1 MKYKSIVLLIL
12 FQLLLLACSKNENF
26 NDSNIMQNEEII
38 ECVNQINNTIEE
50 TFLEAKSINDIVP
63 YIEEIRSIE
72 GVKSAQIDGSALC
85 IQLNNG
91 RKIFWLITPE
101 EEEEKVT
108 RELITLKSNIGKKT
122 EISSKAE
129 SNKKLCI
136 INQQSNDLYRDPFKE
151 IYNNLANNTEKL
163 DFINVNR
170 INAEGFTPQFIRY
183 ELTKYDYIFLVTH
196 GAYFSETN
204 KHWMLTGQEFP
215 INTYNIDTFN
225 KMDSVKLMVGF
236 IKEERKGTLLRLK
249 KLVPYIAFSEDFLKE
264 EISTNF
270 KKNSI
275 MFCTACQ
282 SLMNNNNIS
291 KILQDKGL
299 GCYLGYT
306 EENSV
311 GKITG
316 PTFFSYMFDLK
327 RNVNEAYKLL
337 PDNLKTEIRVRDKQF
352 IVATLKY
359 YPENC
364 NISVYDEFT
373 PTKGEAID
381 LGLSVKWSSC
391 NLGSTEP
398 QELGNIYTNDNQF
411 VVDIYKN
418 NPELFIM
425 KNNSI
430 ISADICLSKY
440 DYANNLYGEKW
451 RMPSYKEIK
460 ELKDKCT
467 WQIEILNGVPGIK
480 IIGPNQN
487 SIFLPGKTEVIGSEE
502 LGIYSFSG
510 CYMTGTYDINIDSS
524 SFVSLFFN
532 GVTGPYSYY
541 ESIFEGFNDVY
552 IRPVCD

>member
-1 MKYKSIVLLIL
+1 MKCKSIVLLIL

-72 GVKSAQIDGSALC
+72 GVESAQIDGSALC

-101 EEEEKVT
+101 EKDT
-108 RELITLKSNIGKKT
+108 REFITLKSKIEKKS
-122 EISSKAE
+122 EMNSKAE

-136 INQQSNDLYRDPFKE
+136 INQQSNDLSRESFKE
-151 IYNNLANNTEKL
+151 IYNNFADNTEKL

-170 INAEGFTPQFIRY
+170 INAGGFTPQFIRN
-183 ELTKYDYIFLVTH
+183 ELTKYDYIFMVTH
-196 GAYFSETN
+196 GAYFSKTN
-204 KHWMLTGQEFP
+204 KHWILTGLEFP
-215 INTYNIDTFN
+215 INTFNVDTFN
-225 KMDSVKLMVGF
+225 KMNPDKLMVGF
-236 IKEERKGTLLRLK
+236 IKENRKGTLFTFEK
-249 KLVPYIAFSEDFLKE
+249 SVPYIAVSEDFFKE

-270 KKNSI
+270 QENSI
-275 MFCTACQ
+275 MFCTACY
-282 SLMNNNNIS
+282 SLANNNNIS

-306 EENSV
+306 CWNSV
-311 GKITG
+311 GKSAG
-316 PTFFSYMFDLK
+316 PTFFSYMFDFK
-327 RNVNEAYKLL
+327 RNVSEAYNLL
-337 PDNLKTEIRVRDKQF
+337 SEDLKTESYTTEDGKHITSR
-352 IVATLKY
+352 LKY

-364 NISVYDEFT
+364 NISIYDEFT

-418 NPELFIM
+418 SPELFVM

-440 DYANNLYGEKW
+440 DYANNLYGGKW
-451 RMPSYKEIK
+451 RMPNYKEMK

-467 WQIEILNGVPGIK
+467 WQVEILNGVPGIK

-487 SIFLPGKTEVIGSEE
+487 SIFLPGKTDVIGSEE
-502 LGIYSFSG
+502 WGIYSFSG
-510 CYMTGTYDINIDSS
+510 CYMTGTYDVNIDSS

-532 GVTGPYSYY
+532 GVTGPYSYH
-541 ESIFEGFNDVY
+541 ESIFGGINDVY

>member
-1 MKYKSIVLLIL
+1 
-12 FQLLLLACSKNENF
+12 
-26 NDSNIMQNEEII
+26 MQNEEII
-38 ECVNQINNTIEE
+38 ECVNKINNTIEE

-72 GVKSAQIDGSALC
+72 GVESAQIDGSALC

-91 RKIFWLITPE
+91 RKMFWLITPE
-101 EEEEKVT
+101 EKGT
-108 RELITLKSNIGKKT
+108 RDFITLKSIIEKKS

-129 SNKKLCI
+129 ANKKLCI
-136 INQQSNDLYRDPFKE
+136 INQQSNDLSRESFKE
-151 IYNNLANNTEKL
+151 IYNNFADNTEKL

-170 INAEGFTPQFIRY
+170 INAGGFTPQFIRN
-183 ELTKYDYIFLVTH
+183 EITKYDYIFMVTH
-196 GAYFSETN
+196 GAYFSKSN
-204 KHWMLTGQEFP
+204 KHWMLTGLEFP
-215 INTYNIDTFN
+215 INTLNVDTFN
-225 KMDSVKLMVGF
+225 KMAPDKLMVAF
-236 IKEERKGTLLRLK
+236 IKEEREGTLLRNK

-264 EISTNF
+264 ISAKF
-270 KKNSI
+270 QEKSI

-282 SLMNNNNIS
+282 SLMGNNNIS

-306 EENSV
+306 ETNSV
-311 GKITG
+311 GKIAG

-327 RNVNEAYKLL
+327 RNVSEAYSLL
-337 PDNLKTEIRVRDKQF
+337 SENLKEDNTAR
-352 IVATLKY
+352 LNY

-398 QELGNIYTNDNQF
+398 QELGNIYANDNQF
-411 VVDIYKN
+411 IVDIYEN
-418 NPELFIM
+418 SPELFVIE
-425 KNNSI
+425 NDLI
-430 ISADICLSKY
+430 ISADICHSKY
-440 DYANNLYGEKW
+440 DHANNLYGGKW
-451 RMPSYKEIK
+451 RMPNYKEMK

-467 WQIEILNGVPGIK
+467 WRVEILNGVPGIK

-487 SIFLPGKTEVIGSEE
+487 SIFLPGKTDVIGSEE

-510 CYMTGTYDINIDSS
+510 CYMTGTYDVNIDSS

-532 GVTGPYSYY
+532 GVTGPYSYH
-541 ESIFEGFNDVY
+541 ESIFGGINDVY

>member
-108 RELITLKSNIGKKT
+108 RELITLKSNIGEKT

-136 INQQSNDLYRDPFKE
+136 INQQSNDLCRDPFKE

-170 INAEGFTPQFIRY
+170 INAEDFTLQFIRNK
-183 ELTKYDYIFLVTH
+183 LTKYDYIFMVTH
-196 GAYFSETN
+196 GAELSN
-204 KHWMLTGQEFP
+204 KYWMLTGEEFP
-215 INTYNIDTFN
+215 INTYNIDIYN
-225 KMDSVKLMVGF
+225 RMDPDKLMVGF
-236 IKEERKGTLLRLK
+236 IKEGRKNILLFTLK
-249 KLVPYIAFSEDFLKE
+249 EMVPYIAFSMDFLKE
-264 EISTNF
+264 EILTNF
-270 KKNSI
+270 QENSI
-275 MFCTACQ
+275 MFCTACS
-282 SLMNNNNIS
+282 SLAYNTNVE

-306 EENSV
+306 SWNSV
-311 GKITG
+311 GKIAG

-327 RNVNEAYKLL
+327 RNVSEAYKLL
-337 PDNLKTEIRVRDKQF
+337 PENLKTESYTTEEGKHVTSR
-352 IVATLKY
+352 LKY

-398 QELGNIYTNDNQF
+398 QELGNIYTNDNQL

-418 NPELFIM
+418 SPELFVM

-451 RMPSYKEIK
+451 RMPNYKEMK

-480 IIGPNQN
+480 IIGPNHN